1 MKTCSYTVHLSGYN
15 SDHGLVLVKEGFC
28 WLCFFATVPWAVF
41 HRMWLEAVILTFLQI
56 ILVIACQSAML
67 TVTAQVI
74 ALFSFALVFG
84 YLADEIRRSFLSRKG
99 YLLEEV
105 VIEQNIDRATQR
117 VFASRPELLSRMIS
131 QL

>member
-99 YLLEEV
+99 YLL
-105 VIEQNIDRATQR
+105 
-117 VFASRPELLSRMIS
+117 
-131 QL
+131 